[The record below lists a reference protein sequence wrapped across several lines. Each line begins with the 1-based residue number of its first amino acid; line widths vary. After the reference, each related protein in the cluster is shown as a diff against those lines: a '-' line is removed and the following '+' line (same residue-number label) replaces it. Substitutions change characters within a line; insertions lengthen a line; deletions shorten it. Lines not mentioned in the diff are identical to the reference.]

1 MNSLPAIT
9 GWHWLKQG
17 AGLFR
22 QQPAALT
29 TLLFANILIS
39 IGISAVP
46 LLGPMIAVVLIPSF
60 SMAFMKACLM
70 IENGER
76 VTPGVLLTGF
86 RQPVV
91 KDLCKVGL
99 IYLAVSLL
107 MAVITRFA
115 VDPGFWEQVARQG
128 REGGQP
134 QVAGSDVL
142 AMFMIFG
149 LDVAVLMSLCFAAP
163 LTYWQKMTAGKA
175 VFYSFFAV
183 VRSARVFIV
192 LLLAWFAIFFGICM
206 VITLLLGA
214 SNMTRVVIMW
224 LIFLF
229 ILLLQCAMYVGFRQI
244 FGKPVDGAAPTGG
257 VNLSK

>member
-1 MNSLPAIT
+1 MNSIPAIT

-22 QQPAALT
+22 KQPAALT

-46 LLGPMIAVVLIPSF
+46 LLGPMVAVVLIPSF

-86 RQPVV
+86 RKPVLPR
-91 KDLCKVGL
+91 LCKVGL
-99 IYLAVSLL
+99 IYLGVSLL
-107 MAVITRFA
+107 MALLMRFA
-115 VDPGFWEQVARQG
+115 VDPGFWEQMARQG

-134 QVAGSDVL
+134 QVAASDL
-142 AMFMIFG
+142 FGMFAVFG
-149 LDVAVLMSLCFAAP
+149 LDVIILMSLCFAAP
-163 LTYWQKMTAGKA
+163 LTYWQKMAPGKA
-175 VFYSFFAV
+175 IFYSFFAV
-183 VRSARVFIV
+183 LRSARVFIV
-192 LLLAWFAIFFGICM
+192 LLLAWFAIFLGICM

-229 ILLLQCAMYVGFRQI
+229 VLLLQCAMYAGYRQI
-244 FGKPVDGAAPTGG
+244 FGKPQDGG
-257 VNLSK
+257 VNLAK

>member
-1 MNSLPAIT
+1 MNSIPAIT

-17 AGLFR
+17 AALFR
-22 QQPAALT
+22 KQPAALT

-86 RQPVV
+86 RQPLV

-107 MAVITRFA
+107 MALITRFA

-134 QVAGSDVL
+134 QVAGSDIL

-183 VRSARVFIV
+183 LRSARVFIV

-229 ILLLQCAMYVGFRQI
+229 ILLLQCAMYVGYRQI
-244 FGKPVDGAAPTGG
+244 FGKPADGPQTSG
-257 VNLSK
+257 VKLTK

>member
-1 MNSLPAIT
+1 MNSIPAIT

-22 QQPAALT
+22 KQPAALT

-91 KDLCKVGL
+91 RDLCKVGL

-107 MAVITRFA
+107 MALITRFA
-115 VDPGFWEQVARQG
+115 VDPGFWEQVARQS
-128 REGGQP
+128 RDGGQP
-134 QVAGSDVL
+134 QVAGSDIL
-142 AMFMIFG
+142 TMFLIFAI
-149 LDVAVLMSLCFAAP
+149 DVAVLMSLCFAAP
-163 LTYWQKMTAGKA
+163 LSYWQKMTAGKA
-175 VFYSFFAV
+175 AFYSFFAV

-229 ILLLQCAMYVGFRQI
+229 ILLLQCAMYVGYRQI
-244 FGKPVDGAAPTGG
+244 FGKPVEGGAQAGG

>member
-1 MNSLPAIT
+1 MNSIPAIT

-17 AGLFR
+17 ASLFR

-46 LLGPMIAVVLIPSF
+46 LLGPMAAVILIPSF

-76 VTPGVLLTGF
+76 VTPAVLLTGF
-86 RQPVV
+86 RKPVV
-91 KDLCKVGL
+91 KSLCKVGL
-99 IYLAVSLL
+99 VYLGVSLL
-107 MAVITRFA
+107 MALVTRFTI
-115 VDPGFWEQVARQG
+115 DPGFWEQMARQG

-142 AMFMIFG
+142 AMMLIFA
-149 LDVAVLMSLCFAAP
+149 LDVAALMALCFAAP
-163 LTYWQKMTAGKA
+163 LTYWQKMGPGKA
-175 VFYSFFAV
+175 TFYSFFAV

-192 LLLAWFAIFFGICM
+192 LLLAWFAIFFGITI

-229 ILLLQCAMYVGFRQI
+229 VLLLQCAMYAGYRQI
-244 FGKPVDGAAPTGG
+244 FGKPTEGPVSLA
-257 VNLSK
+257 K

>member
-1 MNSLPAIT
+1 MNSIPAIT

-22 QQPAALT
+22 KQPAALT

-86 RQPVV
+86 RQPLV

-107 MAVITRFA
+107 MALITRFA

-134 QVAGSDVL
+134 QVAGSDIL

-183 VRSARVFIV
+183 LRSARVFIV

-229 ILLLQCAMYVGFRQI
+229 ILLLQCSMYVGYRQI
-244 FGKPVDGAAPTGG
+244 FGKPADGPQGG
-257 VNLSK
+257 AVNLSK

>member
-22 QQPAALT
+22 KQPAALT

-46 LLGPMIAVVLIPSF
+46 LLGPMVAVVLIPSF

-86 RQPVV
+86 RKPVLPA
-91 KDLCKVGL
+91 LCKVGL
-99 IYLAVSLL
+99 IYLGVSLL
-107 MAVITRFA
+107 MALLMRFA
-115 VDPGFWEQVARQG
+115 VDPGFWEQMARQG

-134 QVAGSDVL
+134 QVAASDL
-142 AMFMIFG
+142 LGMFAVFG
-149 LDVAVLMSLCFAAP
+149 LDVIILMSLCFAAP
-163 LTYWQKMTAGKA
+163 LTYWQKMTPGKA
-175 VFYSFFAV
+175 IFYSFFAV
-183 VRSARVFIV
+183 LRSARVFIV
-192 LLLAWFAIFFGICM
+192 LLLAWFAIFLGICM

-229 ILLLQCAMYVGFRQI
+229 VLLLQCAMYAGYRQI
-244 FGKPVDGAAPTGG
+244 FGKPQDGG
-257 VNLSK
+257 VSLAK

>member
-1 MNSLPAIT
+1 MNSIPAIT

-17 AGLFR
+17 ASLFR

-46 LLGPMIAVVLIPSF
+46 LLGPMAAVILIPSF

-76 VTPGVLLTGF
+76 VTPAVLLTGF
-86 RQPVV
+86 RQPVL
-91 KDLCKVGL
+91 KSLCKVGL
-99 IYLAVSLL
+99 VYLGVSLL
-107 MAVITRFA
+107 MALVTRFTI
-115 VDPGFWEQVARQG
+115 DPGFWEQMARQG

-142 AMFMIFG
+142 AMMLIFA
-149 LDVAVLMSLCFAAP
+149 LDVAALMALSFAAP
-163 LTYWQKMTAGKA
+163 LTYWQKMGPGKA
-175 VFYSFFAV
+175 IFYSFFAV

-192 LLLAWFAIFFGICM
+192 LLLAWFAIFFGITI

-229 ILLLQCAMYVGFRQI
+229 VLLLQCAMYAGYRQI
-244 FGKPVDGAAPTGG
+244 FGKPADDARAGG
-257 VNLSK
+257 VDLSK

>member
-1 MNSLPAIT
+1 MNSIPAIT

-22 QQPAALT
+22 KQPAALT

-46 LLGPMIAVVLIPSF
+46 LLGPMIAVILIPSF

-76 VTPGVLLTGF
+76 VTPAVLLTGF
-86 RQPVV
+86 RQPLV

-99 IYLAVSLL
+99 IYLGVSLL
-107 MAVITRFA
+107 MALITRFA

-134 QVAGSDVL
+134 QVAGSDIL
-142 AMFMIFG
+142 AMFTIFA
-149 LDVAVLMSLCFAAP
+149 LDVAALMALCFAAP
-163 LTYWQKMTAGKA
+163 LTYWQKMGPGKA

-192 LLLAWFAIFFGICM
+192 LLMAWFAIFFGVCM
-206 VITLLLGA
+206 VITVLLGA

-224 LIFLF
+224 VIFLF
-229 ILLLQCAMYVGFRQI
+229 ILLLQCAMYAGYRQI
-244 FGKPVDGAAPTGG
+244 FGKPVENDSQAGS

>member
-1 MNSLPAIT
+1 MNSIPAIT

-22 QQPAALT
+22 KQPAALT

-91 KDLCKVGL
+91 WDLCKVGL
-99 IYLAVSLL
+99 IYLAAVLL
-107 MAVITRFA
+107 MTVISRFA
-115 VDPGFWEQVARQG
+115 IDPHFMEQVAQQS

-134 QVAGSDVL
+134 QVAGSDIL
-142 AMFMIFG
+142 AMFMIFV
-149 LDVAVLMSLCFAAP
+149 LNVAVLMSLCFAAP
-163 LTYWQKMTAGKA
+163 LTYWQKMAPGKA

-183 VRSARVFIV
+183 ARSARVFIV

-206 VITLLLGA
+206 VVTLLLGA
-214 SNMTRVVIMW
+214 TNITRVVIMW

-229 ILLLQCAMYVGFRQI
+229 VLLLQCAMYAGYRQI
-244 FGKPVDGAAPTGG
+244 FGRPAEGGLTGG
-257 VNLSK
+257 VNLNK

>member
-1 MNSLPAIT
+1 MNSIPAIT

-22 QQPAALT
+22 KQPAALT

-46 LLGPMIAVVLIPSF
+46 LLGPMIAVILIPSF

-76 VTPGVLLTGF
+76 VAPNVLLTGF
-86 RQPVV
+86 RKPVLAH
-91 KDLCKVGL
+91 LCKVGL
-99 IYLAVSLL
+99 IYLGVSLL
-107 MAVITRFA
+107 MALLMRFA
-115 VDPGFWEQVARQG
+115 VDPGFWEQMARQG

-134 QVAGSDVL
+134 QVAPGDVFSML
-142 AMFMIFG
+142 AVFG
-149 LDVAVLMSLCFAAP
+149 LDVIILMSLCFAAP
-163 LTYWQKMTAGKA
+163 LTYWQKMGPGKA

-192 LLLAWFAIFFGICM
+192 LLLAWFAIFIGITS
-206 VITLLLGA
+206 VITMLLGA
-214 SNMTRVVIMW
+214 SSMTRVVLMW

-229 ILLLQCAMYVGFRQI
+229 ILLLQCAMYAGYRQI
-244 FGKPVDGAAPTGG
+244 FGKPVEGEQTSG
-257 VNLSK
+257 VNLNK

>member
-1 MNSLPAIT
+1 MNSIPAIT

-22 QQPAALT
+22 KQPAALT

-70 IENGER
+70 IEGGER
-76 VTPGVLLTGF
+76 VTPAVLLTGF

-99 IYLAVSLL
+99 VYLAVSLL
-107 MAVITRFA
+107 MALLTRFA
-115 VDPGFWEQVARQG
+115 VDPGFWEQVARQS

-134 QVAGSDVL
+134 QVAGSDIL

-149 LDVAVLMSLCFAAP
+149 IDVAVLMSLCFAAP
-163 LTYWQKMTAGKA
+163 LTYWQKMTAGKS

-229 ILLLQCAMYVGFRQI
+229 ILLLQCAMYAGYRQI
-244 FGKPVDGAAPTGG
+244 FGKPVDGTQTG
-257 VNLSK
+257 VNLNK

>member
-1 MNSLPAIT
+1 MTSIPAIT

-22 QQPAALT
+22 KQPAALT

-86 RQPVV
+86 RQPLV

-99 IYLAVSLL
+99 IYLGVSLL
-107 MAVITRFA
+107 MALLTRFA

-134 QVAGSDVL
+134 LVAGSDIL

-149 LDVAVLMSLCFAAP
+149 LDVAALMSLCFAAP
-163 LTYWQKMTAGKA
+163 LTYWQKMGPGKA

-229 ILLLQCAMYVGFRQI
+229 ILLLQCAMYAGYRQI
-244 FGKPVDGAAPTGG
+244 FGKPQDGPQTGSI
-257 VNLSK
+257 NLTK